1 MAQGKQSEAVTAWKK
16 GWDAL
21 SDKLDYRRVEAK
33 LTARAPSRPPRE
45 RPNDGGSL
53 DSRSGPGGD
62 GAGPAGAAPKDRLPP
77 APLQQI
83 KPQIAGKQVW
93 HASLSDKIRFP
104 LAIASVKG
112 KFYAADDGGHV
123 LAWMPPPARA
133 VARQRG
139 R

>member
-1 MAQGKQSEAVTAWKK
+1 MMA
-16 GWDAL
+16 
-21 SDKLDYRRVEAK
+21 
-33 LTARAPSRPPRE
+33 ARWIH
-45 RPNDGGSL
+45 
-53 DSRSGPGGD
+53 
-62 GAGPAGAAPKDRLPP
+62 GAALGAIALALLGGCASKDRLPP

-123 LAWMPPPARA
+123 LAWMPPPDASCGAPAWETISAPGWAATAAGPRS
-133 VARQRG
+133 
-139 R
+139 